1 MTDQILMYFDQ
12 VQSQAQ
18 EIFKAAGQ
26 DSTSFGDVY
35 QRAKDAFSSVLTD
48 GNGHEMDAA
57 MGQKFKLDNE
67 YNDRA
72 QAMGR
77 ATADSVDRS
86 QQCVQSCA
94 ATWQV

>member
-18 EIFKAAGQ
+18 EIFKTAGQ

-67 YNDRA
+67 YNDQA
-72 QAMGR
+72 TAMGR
-77 ATADSVDRS
+77 VTFDSVDRS
-86 QQCVQSCA
+86 RDCVQGCA
-94 ATWQV
+94 ASWQV